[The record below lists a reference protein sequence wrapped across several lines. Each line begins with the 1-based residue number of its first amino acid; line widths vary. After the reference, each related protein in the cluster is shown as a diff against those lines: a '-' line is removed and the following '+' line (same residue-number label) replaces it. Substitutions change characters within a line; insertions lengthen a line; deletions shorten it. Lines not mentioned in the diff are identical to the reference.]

1 MWIIIQ
7 RLNKQVTLFFVLR
20 KYDGGGQA
28 KGGIRVPKFHGHIG
42 NASFD

>member
-1 MWIIIQ
+1 VDYYPET
-7 RLNKQVTLFFVLR
+7 KQVTPFLVLR

-28 KGGIRVPKFHGHIG
+28 KGGIRVPKFYGDIG